1 MWGVK
6 FYRKGV
12 LTTYNHPNKTLKT
25 GNDLYAITDGT
36 LARKTKRIVVAL
48 TWFRSHFYVVDLELG
63 KKIYLP
69 VSALCQIPSTS
80 IQVYLSEPSFL

>member
-36 LARKTKRIVVAL
+36 LARKTKRIIVAL
-48 TWFRSHFYVVDLELG
+48 TWL
-63 KKIYLP
+63 
-69 VSALCQIPSTS
+69 
-80 IQVYLSEPSFL
+80 